1 VIRSNGQT
9 GLGRGTRAKSLLASG
24 SYGRRHVHRLCG
36 PEAIQ
41 QAEVLHQCRRH
52 GLDADAQRPQGQ
64 WQPGEA
70 TAEDA
75 EEEDEDNEDEGT
87 VEATVEA
94 TTEATTEATAEYEA
108 EDEDEEDEDEAPADE
123 DDAVESTEAPLS
135 EADEVGSIIY
145 FYLRQFLLI

>member
-70 TAEDA
+70 TACAAPEYA
-75 EEEDEDNEDEGT
+75 GRFEGLQDCHT
-87 VEATVEA
+87 RRRGRWKV
-94 TTEATTEATAEYEA
+94 
-108 EDEDEEDEDEAPADE
+108 
-123 DDAVESTEAPLS
+123 
-135 EADEVGSIIY
+135 
-145 FYLRQFLLI
+145 R